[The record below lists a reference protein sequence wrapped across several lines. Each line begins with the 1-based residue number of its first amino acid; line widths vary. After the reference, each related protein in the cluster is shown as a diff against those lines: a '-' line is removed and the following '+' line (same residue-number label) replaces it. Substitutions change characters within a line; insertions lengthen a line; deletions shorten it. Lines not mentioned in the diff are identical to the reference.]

1 MLAGTG
7 VVCVVGELIVVVV
20 VVVGVVVVVVVLCST
35 AGDEGSLGVPRPAK
49 CIREED
55 LTLCL

>member
-1 MLAGTG
+1 
-7 VVCVVGELIVVVV
+7 VGELIVVVV